1 MPRIASSLSIRK
13 LADLFLPFIEAWD
26 VVERKNFMPV
36 YIFVLGRAGSGKSA
50 ATRYMAEHMQQQGWT
65 PNRIT
70 DYDILYNMFREEQDK
85 HRRFRPAAHGG
96 FDVIDFSVLNEALSI
111 VQRRAKEKLAESD
124 RTFVTIEF
132 ARNDYK
138 QAWPTFD
145 LAFLQG
151 AYFLFIDAS
160 HEICKTRIH
169 RRVQEDPTN
178 LDNHFVSDDILN
190 QYYDSNKLGNR
201 TYMSKDFPI
210 DFSIDPTHVK
220 VIDNNQDESDFL
232 SAIHSFL
239 EAVLNQHSVLIPSV
253 S

>member
-1 MPRIASSLSIRK
+1 MPA
-13 LADLFLPFIEAWD
+13 
-26 VVERKNFMPV
+26 

-50 ATRYMAEHMQQQGWT
+50 ATRYMAEHMQNQGWT
-65 PNRIT
+65 PSRIT
-70 DYDILYNMFREEQDK
+70 DYDILYSMFLKEKEQGHYQK
-85 HRRFRPAAHGG
+85 FRPTAHGG

-111 VQRRAKEKLAESD
+111 VQHRAKEKLAESD
-124 RTFVTIEF
+124 KAFVTIEF

-138 QAWPTFD
+138 QVWPIFD
-145 LAFLQG
+145 PAFLQG
-151 AYFLFIDAS
+151 TYFLFIDAN

-201 TYMSKDFPI
+201 TYMLRDFPV
-210 DFSIDPTHVK
+210 DFSIDPAHIK
-220 VIDNNQDESDFL
+220 VIDNNQGESDFL
-232 SAIHSFL
+232 SLIHTFL
-239 EAVLNQHSVLIPSV
+239 EIVFCKPSVLIHST